1 MDVRV
6 TSTNYLVTLIE
17 AASRIAGRLR
27 DVDRDRV
34 GAVAAQARRDAARL
48 SARLDGSPLDPDT
61 ADQVDAGQ
69 WQRPDGVLAAA
80 DPGGGWAA
88 ALRIDRMETQEVAA
102 VEYANL
108 LDAYDAE
115 PALAPQLFDDPL
127 GTLAQLHGLMCQGLV
142 EPDVV
147 GRPRTTE
154 QAIHDGAQGRVI
166 FNTPDPPA
174 IPALLDGLRDWL
186 RGTKTEGSAAY
197 STPVV
202 AAVVHEALLQWQ
214 PFEAAN
220 GRVARGAARLV
231 LRARGFDPAGVAVL
245 EHQWAADPGGYYGE
259 VAATIRRRG
268 DLTPW
273 VERHT
278 EALVDALERAATA
291 LDRPSTDEPSSR
303 ALTALDDVAP
313 DGTITVAE
321 YATRWNVSRETAA
334 VDLRALAAA
343 GLLRRDP
350 RTLGRRFRRF

>member
-1 MDVRV
+1 
-6 TSTNYLVTLIE
+6 
-17 AASRIAGRLR
+17 
-27 DVDRDRV
+27 
-34 GAVAAQARRDAARL
+34 
-48 SARLDGSPLDPDT
+48 
-61 ADQVDAGQ
+61 
-69 WQRPDGVLAAA
+69 
-80 DPGGGWAA
+80 
-88 ALRIDRMETQEVAA
+88 METQEVAA

-127 GTLAQLHGLMCQGLV
+127 GTLAQLHGHICQGLV

-147 GRPRTTE
+147 GRARTTD

-174 IPALLDGLRDWL
+174 IPGLLDQLQSWL
-186 RGTKTEGSAAY
+186 RGTHIEGSAAY

-245 EHQWAADPGGYYGE
+245 EQQWVSDPGGYYGE

-278 EALVDALERAATA
+278 EALVDALERAAVA
-291 LDRPSTDEPSSR
+291 LGRPSSAAPSQR
-303 ALTALDDVAP
+303 ALTALDEVP
-313 DGTITVAE
+313 DAETITVAE
-321 YATRWNVSRETAA
+321 YATRWGVSREAAA

-343 GLLRRDP
+343 GQLRRDP
-350 RTLGRRFRRF
+350 RTLGRRFRRS